1 MSPSP
6 SDSAADA
13 EKTTALDDVLD
24 GNGAVDELPRSE
36 AYRRQRTHIS
46 IDLKV
51 LEKIATR
58 AALSVPGVIRHSSGI
73 GQLTG
78 RRLPRVS
85 VEMDPGGSAAVAD
98 IQIATAWPAPT
109 VAVAQVT
116 RETVGEWIEHSTGVP
131 VLAVN
136 VDVAAVVPEAEE
148 TVTVTDLEAAPR
160 TPEHTRVSA
169 TPLKASS
176 PTVARQITEVTVPP
190 TPEPRQPVHPRAVE
204 SVQLM
209 PVTVGRPEPAR
220 HVYAP
225 TPRPVLHPPT
235 PTPVHATP
243 VQPPRPTEVTH
254 PVTPSAVPVMHPRSP
269 HGTAQRRLLE
279 PVLVDHVTVTT
290 PPPPRGLRILYDV
303 PTPRGPLLRDIPTPR
318 GLPTR
323 TVPTPQGLG
332 VTIFPTVR
340 SHRRIPVTVDRS
352 RRWRST
358 GTGDNRAPGDDHDRS
373 PR

>member
-1 MSPSP
+1 MSPSH
-6 SDSAADA
+6 SEIASTADSTAVPGGSGAA
-13 EKTTALDDVLD
+13 
-24 GNGAVDELPRSE
+24 DELPRSG
-36 AYRRQRTHIS
+36 AYRQQRTHIS
-46 IDLKV
+46 IDMKV

-73 GQLTG
+73 GQFTG

-85 VEMDPGGSAAVAD
+85 VQMDPGGRAAVAD

-136 VDVAAVVPEAEE
+136 VDVAAVVPGSDE
-148 TVTVTDLEAAPR
+148 TVTVTDLETAPR
-160 TPEHTRVSA
+160 TPEYTRVSA

-176 PTVARQITEVTVPP
+176 PAVTRQITEVTVPA
-190 TPEPRQPVHPRAVE
+190 TPVPQKPFHPRAVT
-204 SVQLM
+204 SVQLT
-209 PVTVGRPEPAR
+209 PVTARRPEPAR
-220 HVYAP
+220 HVSAP
-225 TPRPVLHPPT
+225 TLRPVLHPT
-235 PTPVHATP
+235 PPAPVHATP
-243 VQPPRPTEVTH
+243 VEPPRPTEVMH
-254 PVTPSAVPVMHPRSP
+254 PVTPSAGPVMHPRSP
-269 HGTAQRRLLE
+269 HSTARPRLLE
-279 PVLVDHVTVTT
+279 PVIVDHVTVTA

-303 PTPRGPLLRDIPTPR
+303 PTPGAPLLHDIPTPR

-323 TVPTPQGLG
+323 AVPTPQGLG

-340 SHRRIPVTVDRS
+340 RRRRIPVTVDTS

-358 GTGDNRAPGDDHDRS
+358 GTGDNRAPGDDDRS